1 MNQNRC
7 YGMPHCRDRI
17 YGAAAVLSYW
27 VFKCRDRKRS
37 PSMGTKTWTYLESS
51 IKNSAEIS
59 NTLEK
64 FLSTLCDK
72 LISFL
77 RPSELNLVISPKQ
90 RILRVNED
98 ATEIQELDADKSAVF
113 FGWLD
118 IIEDIKLDN
127 ATEWDVLDLL
137 RNQPGI
143 IQVICRLRYEEDKL
157 LGQDEPLE
165 VIDVTDFTNIKEPA

>member
-1 MNQNRC
+1 MNQNRH
-7 YGMPHCRDRI
+7 YGMPHCRDKI

-59 NTLEK
+59 NNLEK

-77 RPSELNLVISPKQ
+77 RPSELNLIISPNHPFLRAFPEYTKQ
-90 RILRVNED
+90 LLGVFS
-98 ATEIQELDADKSAVF
+98 KSSSFMVF
-113 FGWLD
+113 
-118 IIEDIKLDN
+118 
-127 ATEWDVLDLL
+127 
-137 RNQPGI
+137 
-143 IQVICRLRYEEDKL
+143 KL
-157 LGQDEPLE
+157 LTLPETSPM
-165 VIDVTDFTNIKEPA
+165 

>member
-1 MNQNRC
+1 MNQNRH
-7 YGMPHCRDRI
+7 YGMPHCRDKI

-59 NTLEK
+59 NNLEK

-77 RPSELNLVISPKQ
+77 RPSELNLIISPKQ
-90 RILRVNED
+90 RILRVNGD
-98 ATEIQELDADKSAVF
+98 ATEIQELDADKTAVF

-118 IIEDIKLDN
+118 IIEDIKTDS

-137 RNQPGI
+137 RNQAGI

-157 LGQDEPLE
+157 LGQEEPVE
-165 VIDVTDFTNIKEPA
+165 VIDITETTTEVG